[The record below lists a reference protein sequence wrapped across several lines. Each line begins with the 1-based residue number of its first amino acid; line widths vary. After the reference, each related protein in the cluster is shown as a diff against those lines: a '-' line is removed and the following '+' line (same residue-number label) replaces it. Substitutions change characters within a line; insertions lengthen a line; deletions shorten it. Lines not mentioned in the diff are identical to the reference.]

1 MINKINHRTGFS
13 KLKIWSLLLISLIIS
28 LISLRL
34 FLKLYASVFLIK

>member
-13 KLKIWSLLLISLIIS
+13 KLKIGSLLLISLIIS

-34 FLKLYASVFLIK
+34 FLKLYSSIF